1 MHKKW
6 SAIFM
11 VSVLFLS
18 IFTYT
23 GNSASAAASFSDVPQ
38 NKPFASAVY
47 KLAQR
52 GIIGG
57 YSDGTFKPG
66 DSITR
71 GQAASILANLLDLD
85 TENVKDP
92 GFKDVSPELWNYKA
106 IAAVAEKGIFR
117 GFSDGRFGPNDKI
130 TRAQMASTLIKA
142 FDFVYLGR
150 SVDTPFKDTRYL
162 ISHEYSINTLYKLGI
177 TSGTS
182 PTTFSPNN
190 PITRAQAAVLITKT
204 EAVRSTAVSVK
215 ASDLGFSQI
224 KEIEVY
230 DKKDSVYQ
238 PGEDQVV
245 VPLLNYDNEQEVQI
259 VPIKEGKQKLVI
271 RDFYVNSG
279 VDDIE
284 YQKYYVTVSEKNGQL
299 HADLEKT
306 DDIFPSSVS
315 LRVNQADISNITLA
329 KMDGTL
335 INENQQFKYTH
346 SPYPGKKLIYFSL
359 DKPGEYIATVEY
371 ADGQKIRYGLEATEY
386 EDFYYNTR
394 SAEEIPVATVDLS
407 KYPGNDFDY
416 HTFNEDIDGGII
428 EFSKSGNNFK
438 IKGLSEG
445 TAIIRFPNNRRPDG
459 IVEFHVRVEKIGPII
474 SVYVS
479 VWDYRDTLI

>member
-18 IFTYT
+18 IFTYS
-23 GNSASAAASFSDVPQ
+23 GNSASATEGFSDVPQ

-66 DSITR
+66 NSITR
-71 GQAASILANLLDLD
+71 GQAASILANLLNLD

-142 FDFVYLGR
+142 FDFVYLDGKL
-150 SVDTPFKDTRYL
+150 DTPFKDVDFL
-162 ISHEYSINTLYKLGI
+162 ISHEYSINTLYQLGI

-182 PTTFSPNN
+182 PTTFSPNS

-204 EAVRSTAVSVK
+204 EDVRSTAVSIK
-215 ASDLGFSQI
+215 ASDLGWSAF
-224 KEIEVY
+224 KEVQDY
-230 DKKDSVYQ
+230 DYQ
-238 PGEDQVV
+238 YGKTGQENEPPIVA
-245 VPLLNYDNEQEVQI
+245 LSNYNNDKEVQI
-259 VPIKEGKQKLVI
+259 VPLKKGRHKLALSGYKEKK
-271 RDFYVNSG
+271 G
-279 VDDIE
+279 VS
-284 YQKYYVTVSEKNGQL
+284 QKYYVLVSDKNGQL
-299 HADLEKT
+299 QADLEET
-306 DDIFPSSVS
+306 EDILPTTVR
-315 LRVNQADISNITLA
+315 LEVNQEKISNITLA
-329 KMDGTL
+329 KMDGTI
-335 INENQQFKYTH
+335 INKNQHFESIY
-346 SPYPGKKLIYFSL
+346 SPYPGKDLITFL
-359 DKPGEYIATVEY
+359 MDKPGQYLATVEY
-371 ADGQKIRYGLEATEY
+371 ASGKKIRYGLEAIEGTE
-386 EDFYYNTR
+386 FYYDTR